1 MCNLEMPMTHKIEHQ
16 VSVKMVLLVEDD
28 VDIGEVLLEIITQ
41 ETPYQAVLKTDG
53 QEALAAVQS
62 HKPDLF
68 ILDYHLPHMTGIELY
83 DKLHAIEEL
92 ACVPALMIS
101 ARLPLQELRKRNIIG
116 MNKPIDLDDFL
127 QTIDRFLE

>member
-1 MCNLEMPMTHKIEHQ
+1 MTHKIEHQ
-16 VSVKMVLLVEDD
+16 VSVKLVLLVEDD

-62 HKPDLF
+62 QKPDLF

-83 DKLHAIEEL
+83 DKLHAIDEL
-92 ACVPALMIS
+92 ARVPALMIS
-101 ARLPLQELRKRNIIG
+101 ARLPLQELKKRNIVG

>member
-1 MCNLEMPMTHKIEHQ
+1 MCNLEMPMAHKIEHQ
-16 VSVKMVLLVEDD
+16 PSLKLVLLVEDD

-62 HKPDLF
+62 QKPDLF

-92 ACVPALMIS
+92 ALVPALMIS
-101 ARLPLQELRKRNIIG
+101 ARLPLQELRKRNITG
-116 MNKPIDLDDFL
+116 MNKPIDLDDFI